1 MLLNAFSLDRT
12 SRSSNFFNYLYTIY
26 VFPRQY
32 LSTDRVKKYAD
43 TLFCVYIA
51 DSIRISVTLARLL
64 KKYQIYRLQNL
75 SVKVI

>member
-12 SRSSNFFNYLYTIY
+12 SRSSNFFNYLYTK

-51 DSIRISVTLARLL
+51 DSIRISVTLAR
-64 KKYQIYRLQNL
+64 
-75 SVKVI
+75 